1 MFFLEYCMDNS
12 QTLYDLV
19 LKIINSKSIIEGQ
32 DIEINVYVDLDHF
45 NLKISDFDQIENV
58 IIEGV

>member
-1 MFFLEYCMDNS
+1 MDNS

>member
-19 LKIINSKSIIEGQ
+19 LKIIDSKSIIEGQ

-45 NLKISDFDQIENV
+45 NLKISDFDKIENV

>member
-19 LKIINSKSIIEGQ
+19 LKIIDSKSIIEGQ

>member
-19 LKIINSKSIIEGQ
+19 LKIIDSKSIIECQ

-45 NLKISDFDQIENV
+45 NLKISDFDKIENV